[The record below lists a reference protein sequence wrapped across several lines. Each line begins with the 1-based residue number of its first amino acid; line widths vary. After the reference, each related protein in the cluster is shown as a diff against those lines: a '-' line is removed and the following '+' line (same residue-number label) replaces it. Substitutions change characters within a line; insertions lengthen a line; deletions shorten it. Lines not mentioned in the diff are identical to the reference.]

1 MNLTVRGRL
10 SIRIVSLCDLLL
22 PLKWTVAITSKE
34 PPCQRDRSIS
44 SDGPIYILFFRNYYT
59 TGKANSKGITKTED
73 ALKRSLFWTHWLCNA
88 FPILKVTS
96 FSIFISFQW
105 TQLLS
110 DSYGC
115 KREGDG
121 GEGILW
127 EKKKMNDQY
136 FKIGKYKYICDGG
149 KSNLES
155 SSRHYLYRSFSFWK
169 VFDFSAT

>member
-1 MNLTVRGRL
+1 MYLTVRGRL
-10 SIRIVSLCDLLL
+10 SIRIMSLCDPLL
-22 PLKWTVAITSKE
+22 PLKWTVAITSKG

-59 TGKANSKGITKTED
+59 TGKANSKGITKAED

-115 KREGDG
+115 KRGWG
-121 GEGILW
+121 VGRVGILW
-127 EKKKMNDQY
+127 EGKKWTISTLKLE
-136 FKIGKYKYICDGG
+136 KINVYGEE
-149 KSNLES
+149 KSNLAS
-155 SSRHYLYRSFSFWK
+155 SSSHYLYRSFSF
-169 VFDFSAT
+169 